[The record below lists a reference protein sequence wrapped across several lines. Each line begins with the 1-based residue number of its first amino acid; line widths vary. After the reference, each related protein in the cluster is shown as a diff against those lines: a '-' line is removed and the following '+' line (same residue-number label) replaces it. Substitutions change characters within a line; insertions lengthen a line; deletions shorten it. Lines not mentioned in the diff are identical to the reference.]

1 MKMLYYQG
9 VLLPVMVKFFVVPR
23 CIPPPPPQHV
33 VFPNSVNVCLY
44 VQIAVSRYASG
55 HYT

>member
-9 VLLPVMVKFFVVPR
+9 VLL
-23 CIPPPPPQHV
+23 V